1 MVRGRKMKN
10 HGPDELLDWNTSFE
24 KSLSKLSENH
34 KINVIGP
41 TELKLWPS
49 LPAAIY
55 AFMVP
60 MEGVAVDEEELV
72 ADIQAS
78 IRKKIGSF
86 AVPQRYL
93 VSECAMHTMLYY
105 SQTVTLC
112 CCTNDNYSHSV
123 IQTLHPTHTH
133 PPPHTHTHT
142 HTHTPPPHTPTHTP
156 IPTPTHTHPLPLTD
170 CTRAS

>member
-1 MVRGRKMKN
+1 MK
-10 HGPDELLDWNTSFE
+10 
-24 KSLSKLSENH
+24 
-34 KINVIGP
+34 
-41 TELKLWPS
+41 LKLWPS
-49 LPAAIY
+49 LPTAIY

-142 HTHTPPPHTPTHTP
+142 HTHTPPTH
-156 IPTPTHTHPLPLTD
+156 THTHPHTHPHTHTPTPPHRLYQGFL
-170 CTRAS
+170 RHVRGR